1 MINAVLTLFGL
12 SIPQRDAAAFPI
24 VTVYPQGSV
33 DWALDLI
40 KSDTHVPEKFFDL
53 L

>member
-12 SIPQRDAAAFPI
+12 SIPERDPNAAPI
-24 VTVYPQGSV
+24 VTVYPQGSI
-33 DWALDLI
+33 DWAVELI
-40 KSDTHVPEKFFDL
+40 KSDSHIPEKFFEL